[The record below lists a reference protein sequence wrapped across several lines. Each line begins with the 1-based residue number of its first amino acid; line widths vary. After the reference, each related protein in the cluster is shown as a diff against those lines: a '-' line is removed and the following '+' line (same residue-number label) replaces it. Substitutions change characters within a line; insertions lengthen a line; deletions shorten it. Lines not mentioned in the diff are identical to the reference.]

1 MFERCDLDERNGI
14 FSAACQATQVGWLV
28 DFTSSVISDHF
39 PSKGKEAE
47 LPEKCLVKKECLP
60 ELKAHTLQTIKSA
73 AAKGELISHPQLP
86 YILFQWGTFA
96 EDDNATV
103 KAWTSD
109 QLKTDKAVS
118 KLARAFTGE
127 SWSHSMGM
135 FGLGDRVAMR
145 KVRASVDGLERIMD
159 VGEFRRRLE
168 EIEKWNTVDAEG
180 KESVLVFLEAW
191 RKRESG
197 ED

>member
-1 MFERCDLDERNGI
+1 M
-14 FSAACQATQVGWLV
+14 
-28 DFTSSVISDHF
+28 
-39 PSKGKEAE
+39 
-47 LPEKCLVKKECLP
+47 
-60 ELKAHTLQTIKSA
+60 
-73 AAKGELISHPQLP
+73 
-86 YILFQWGTFA
+86 FQWGAFA

-103 KAWTSD
+103 KAWISD

-127 SWSHSMGM
+127 SWSHALGM

-168 EIEKWNTVDAEG
+168 EIEKGNTVDAEG